1 METSFVSGTD
11 RQLQILQLVERQQ
24 RISVADICSTFDVSE
39 ATARRD
45 LETLANEGKLQRVH
59 GGAIVL
65 TQAPPEQPILQRQSE
80 QADEKARIGQAAAA
94 LVQDGETVFLGSGTT
109 VLEAARA
116 LRGRRNLTVL
126 TNSLPVVNALAG
138 AEGMSIICLGGMLR
152 ESEFSFIGHI
162 TEQALAEVR
171 ADKVILGTRAISLEY
186 GLTHEYLPET
196 LTDRAI
202 LKAGKEIIVLADHT
216 KLGRAATVL
225 LAPLESIQILIT
237 DEQAPGDFIEAVQE
251 RGLRVIIPNS
261 SSKTPALAPGQG

>member
-1 METSFVSGTD
+1 METNFVSGTD

-24 RISVADICSTFDVSE
+24 RISVADICATFDISE

-45 LETLANEGKLQRVH
+45 LESLASAGKLQRVH

-65 TQAPPEQPILQRQSE
+65 TQPPPEQPILQRQNE
-80 QADEKARIGQAAAA
+80 QADEKIRIGQAAAA
-94 LVQDGETVFLGSGTT
+94 LVQPGEAVFLGSGTT

-116 LRGRRNLTVL
+116 LRGRQDLTIL

-138 AEGMSIICLGGMLR
+138 AEGITVICLGGMLR
-152 ESEFSFIGHI
+152 DSEFSFIGHI

-171 ADKVILGTRAISLEY
+171 ADKVFIGTPAISLEY

-196 LTDRAI
+196 MTDRLI

-216 KLGRAATVL
+216 KIGRAATVL
-225 LAPLESIQILIT
+225 LAPLGSIHTIVTDRQTPQDFLES
-237 DEQAPGDFIEAVQE
+237 VQQ
-251 RGLRVIIPNS
+251 RGIRVVIS
-261 SSKTPALAPGQG
+261 